1 MESLFHM
8 TGRLSNYSYFC
19 LFIYLSQSTIVCF
32 TLLPPSAAVMEVTAE
47 MIIDRGLR
55 YHLANKFRARVEL
68 LSTF

>member
-19 LFIYLSQSTIVCF
+19 LFICLSV
-32 TLLPPSAAVMEVTAE
+32 LPCSPSAAVMEVTAE
-47 MIIDRGLR
+47 IIIDRGPR

-68 LSTF
+68 LGTF